1 MRYLCWLAKN
11 AQEISH
17 FSFFKAEKVL
27 FGVFFAFGIIR
38 KYESVLR
45 DCELLIII
53 YCHFLEEMLCLCK
66 KKRPQ
71 NCEKIIL
78 IKHLIFQKMLKQR
91 IQPSSFNNVSDFS
104 YCLFLFPCIFSH

>member
-27 FGVFFAFGIIR
+27 FGFFFAFGIIR

-66 KKRPQ
+66 KKGP
-71 NCEKIIL
+71 KIM
-78 IKHLIFQKMLKQR
+78 KK
-91 IQPSSFNNVSDFS
+91 
-104 YCLFLFPCIFSH
+104 LF

>member
-45 DCELLIII
+45 DSELLIII
-53 YCHFLEEMLCLCK
+53 YCHFLEEMLYLCK

-71 NCEKIIL
+71 YCEKDYFDQTL
-78 IKHLIFQKMLKQR
+78 
-91 IQPSSFNNVSDFS
+91 NFS
-104 YCLFLFPCIFSH
+104 KDVKTENTAFFLQ